1 MSETKDDR
9 IDGETCLRNTPDEE
23 DEISLFEL
31 WQVIWKRKI
40 IILSLT
46 AIIVTVTTIVSFAM
60 KNVYRA
66 EATITTVKMIS
77 TNNGIFAQLNH
88 RPTLSFPDPVTMQD
102 LYNVINS
109 NMIRKK
115 VFYSHNLIP
124 VLFGTKRKSSQKDI
138 DGLKMLA
145 HGLKIKNN
153 KKDETIT
160 VSFDWSDAKIAVQIV
175 EYILQELS
183 NEFTSTAK
191 ELSNERKTA
200 LEKQYA
206 QTEDPHLRNQ
216 ILYLIDEQDLIS
228 RMAEVKENFAFKII
242 DPPRSL
248 PEKVKPK
255 RVQMIALSF
264 VVSLFTGI
272 FLAFFLEYIEK
283 ARTHRASLLS
293 TRLKETSSSLN

>member
-1 MSETKDDR
+1 MSETKDNR

-23 DEISLFEL
+23 DEISLFKL
-31 WQVIWKRKI
+31 GQVIWKRKI

-46 AIIVTVTTIVSFAM
+46 AIIVTITTIVSFAM

-66 EATITTVKMIS
+66 EATITAVKMIS
-77 TNNGIFAQLNH
+77 SNNGILDQLNH

-109 NMIRKK
+109 NAIRKK
-115 VFYSHNLIP
+115 VFYSNNLMP
-124 VLFGTKRKSSQKDI
+124 VLSGTKRNGSQKDA

-153 KKDETIT
+153 NKDEIITI
-160 VSFDWSDAKIAVQIV
+160 SFDWSDSKIAVQIV
-175 EYILQELS
+175 EYILQELAK
-183 NEFTSTAK
+183 ELTQTAK
-191 ELSNERKTA
+191 DLSNERTNA

-216 ILYLIDEQDLIS
+216 IRYLIEEQDLIG

-248 PEKVKPK
+248 PGKVKPK

-264 VVSLFTGI
+264 VVSLFMGI

-283 ARTHRASLLS
+283 ARAHRESLLS
-293 TRLKETSSSLN
+293 THLKETSSSLN